1 MTHRFTLPT
10 LTALAALAGVGLVA
24 GPVAATS
31 EPAAPDS
38 DFARAVDTAL
48 AETGEGVVTSYE
60 AERTGYDVE
69 VRLADGSDVDV
80 DLDADFAVVRVRPD
94 TERVD
99 DAEPITQSTDLDA
112 AYDAVVAEVAG
123 GTVVSIELDDDG
135 GYDADFTLDD
145 GSEVEVHLDDA
156 FDVVRTERDDD

>member
-10 LTALAALAGVGLVA
+10 LTALAALVGVGLVA

-38 DFARAVDTAL
+38 DFARAVDAAL

-60 AERTGYDVE
+60 VERTGYDVE

-94 TERVD
+94 TERD
-99 DAEPITQSTDLDA
+99 DAEQITQPTDLAA

-135 GYDADFTLDD
+135 GYDADVTLDD

-156 FDVVRTERDDD
+156 SDVVRTERDDD